1 MSGAMDLEQDFGN
14 LLTPDEPPAPASTG
28 EGEGGAARPAAV
40 TQEQYQE
47 VLSRLEKFETQEG
60 DVRASQEL
68 LGKLKEVFVPN
79 DGEAANKAAEQLAL
93 QFDRDPI
100 GVISQLV
107 DQKVDVIR
115 QRQEASDV
123 DRFAKEVM
131 AEIDRDFKVDWA
143 KDSKKIVDEMRM
155 FSDDFKR
162 NDPKGA
168 ALKAIQLAG
177 VSCEKRPNPLDLPF
191 LESSGSYNQ
200 MRTKALETEKE
211 KYLSGFREAAKE
223 ANTAPLSGLW
233 D

>member
-1 MSGAMDLEQDFGN
+1 MNYLSLFSGVGGGDLAFQHLIKPKWRCVGYVEF
-14 LLTPDEPPAPASTG
+14 
-28 EGEGGAARPAAV
+28 
-40 TQEQYQE
+40 
-47 VLSRLEKFETQEG
+47 EKYC
-60 DVRASQEL
+60 
-68 LGKLKEVFVPN
+68 
-79 DGEAANKAAEQLAL
+79 
-93 QFDRDPI
+93 
-100 GVISQLV
+100 
-107 DQKVDVIR
+107 QKVIR